1 MKRSLALAAAV
12 LAAVTMVAAGC
23 GGSDEVPA
31 DSVAVV
37 NGSSITRASLDDLLA
52 RAKKSYTAQ
61 KRAFPKAGT
70 SEYQTLQTQAV
81 AYLVQR
87 QEYASE
93 ADKLGIKVTDGQI
106 ANKIADVKKQYFS
119 GSQAKFEKGLADQG
133 YTEATLRE
141 DIRSQLLTEGIY
153 KKITADVKV
162 TDADLKDY
170 YEKNK
175 ANYTVPES
183 RSVRHILVKTKAE
196 ADQIHAQLV
205 AGGDF
210 AAIAKAKSIDPGSK
224 NLGGKLVVSRGQTV
238 APFDKAAF
246 SLKTNELSQP
256 VKTQFGYHIIQPLA
270 DVKPGSVTPF
280 KQVESQI
287 RTQLESQKKNDAV
300 NKWVADV
307 EKQYKGKVQ
316 YAAGFEPPDTSTTTG
331 STTTSG

>member
-93 ADKLGIKVTDGQI
+93 ADKLGVKVTDGQI
-106 ANKIADVKKQYFS
+106 AKKIADVKKQYFS

-153 KKITADVKV
+153 KKITADVNV

-183 RSVRHILVKTKAE
+183 RSVRHILVKTRAE